1 MAFVHGLIDKLLESP
16 AVSVTEAG
24 EQLLAALSAGQLGR
38 DAFLNDP
45 LALVGPPY
53 FASRYLA
60 QVTLRTVKG
69 EYETLEEVVA
79 SLSALIERNPPI
91 LEPKRQ
97 ATADRVV
104 LPEAKVLDLRY
115 PVKVDGGVWESSIDA
130 LVTSGPFRDSEV
142 RIRIRSDQNRT
153 ACFLVPHLWI
163 HSAIAA
169 YNLAPLGDGDFAAC
183 AETFF
188 VLEPMR
194 QVNATSIA
202 RSLHCTKPQLDQ
214 LRRGKGDVTIHTLK
228 GQLVHSLF
236 DRMLE
241 GASNMESAYRE
252 VLPGFLVALA
262 SVTDEF
268 FDEDAFRADVLR
280 HIGSLE
286 EFIERNPHL
295 LEHSQLEL
303 KRYSATIGIQ
313 GRIDAVFRAGN
324 RIDIL
329 ELKTGARI
337 RPEDHAQL
345 FIYRLLLSDL
355 VRRWQRNDGQDV
367 EVTSRL
373 LSSVDGS
380 FAPLRVTT
388 DFYQV
393 LDARNKLIAMQYA
406 VGRNAPH
413 IAPRHEGFNEQICGS
428 CPSWTRNRCK
438 EMSDV
443 FGDRPGASESPELEY
458 FRRFTSLVQR
468 ERWSAD
474 QEVADLLDDSRLE
487 FRVKSFRTICGVR
500 VVPGAEPFTFE
511 YAENTSDLERGDSVL
526 IHAGRISSTST
537 YHGYVREIDTRRM
550 RVSIPLKNLD
560 TSVFEGQDWIV
571 DRFPSDVTAEASHT
585 ALYDFLVAPMN
596 GKKAVIL
603 GTRAKAR
610 DYIGDQMSAG
620 NAPSANAL
628 SANALAENVLAAN
641 ALAENVLSPNVVAGF
656 SRRSLNFTQQEA
668 IDRAVNCDV
677 FHLIWGPPGTG
688 KTRVIPEIV
697 ERINGPVLLGA
708 FTNTAVDKMLVALLD
723 HDPST
728 RFLRVGRASDS
739 PEVAAKLQGDPAEFF
754 TENLALKYGT
764 VHAVKEALQRT
775 NLVAATAHRA
785 STIPYLRSRSF
796 EMAIVDEAGQ
806 LTEPLT
812 LGLILRARRFVLIGD
827 DRQLPPVVRT
837 RGLAHSMFERLKKD
851 SGAITLLD
859 TQYRMHPQI
868 MDISNRLFYGG
879 RLRAGITGQERRPPD
894 GLPVVFIPVE
904 SGRDGRSNPEEAGVV
919 VDIVRSLTRDFGV
932 APESIGVVSPFR
944 AQVVLLRQM
953 LNGAGVAV
961 DTVERFQGGERDIMI
976 LSFVRSRGTGFVF
989 DDRRLNVAITRA
1001 RRKLVLV
1008 AHPELFQ
1015 KSRYAWICTFTE
1027 TLKTAG
1033 TI

>member
-169 YNLAPLGDGDFAAC
+169 YNLAPLGEGDFAAC

-620 NAPSANAL
+620 NALSANAL
-628 SANALAENVLAAN
+628 SAN

-708 FTNTAVDKMLVALLD
+708 FTNTAVDKMLIALLD

-904 SGRDGRSNPEEAGVV
+904 SRRDGRSNPEEAGVV

-953 LNGAGVAV
+953 LNGVDVAV

>member
-620 NAPSANAL
+620 NALAE
-628 SANALAENVLAAN
+628 NALAKNV
-641 ALAENVLSPNVVAGF
+641 LAENVLSPNVVAGF

-708 FTNTAVDKMLVALLD
+708 FTNTAVDKMLIALLD

-879 RLRAGITGQERRPPD
+879 RLRAGITGQERCPPD

-904 SGRDGRSNPEEAGVV
+904 SRRDGRSNPEEAGVV

-953 LNGAGVAV
+953 LNGVGVAV

>member
-169 YNLAPLGDGDFAAC
+169 YNLAPLGEGDFAAC

-620 NAPSANAL
+620 NAPSP
-628 SANALAENVLAAN
+628 NALAKNV
-641 ALAENVLSPNVVAGF
+641 LAENVLSPNVVAGF

-708 FTNTAVDKMLVALLD
+708 FTNTAVDKMLIALLD

-904 SGRDGRSNPEEAGVV
+904 SRRDGRSNPEEAGVV

>member
-280 HIGSLE
+280 HIGSLA

-620 NAPSANAL
+620 NAPSP
-628 SANALAENVLAAN
+628 N

-708 FTNTAVDKMLVALLD
+708 FTNTAVDKMLIALLD

-904 SGRDGRSNPEEAGVV
+904 SRRDGRSNPEEAGVV

-953 LNGAGVAV
+953 LNGVGVAV